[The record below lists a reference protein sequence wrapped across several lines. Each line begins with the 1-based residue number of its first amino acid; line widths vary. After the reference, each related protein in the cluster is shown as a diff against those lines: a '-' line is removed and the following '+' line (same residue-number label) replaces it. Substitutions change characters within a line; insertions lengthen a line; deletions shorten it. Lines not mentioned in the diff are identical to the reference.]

1 MQFEWDKEKAVI
13 NFRKH
18 GVSFAEAET
27 VFGNPLARIFDD
39 EIHSFAE
46 KREIIVGY
54 SIDDRLLIISFT
66 ERDNETVRII
76 SAGAATPGEK
86 RKYENADE

>member
-13 NFRKH
+13 NFKKH

-27 VFGNPLARIFDD
+27 VFGNPLSRIFDD

-46 KREIIVGY
+46 KREIIVGLFY
-54 SIDDRLLIISFT
+54 RRPALD
-66 ERDNETVRII
+66 
-76 SAGAATPGEK
+76 
-86 RKYENADE
+86 Y